1 MLIVWV
7 IFEQTF
13 VQHPHS
19 QLAALLHLQQGCD
32 EEHHWNDKES
42 DQVQSQKSTF
52 KTFKKNKKNYLE
64 VLREGWLYFVW
75 SFPLEIVW
83 LWLWCERYKLTV
95 SEKCLKGASSVSLAV
110 WNPKQR
116 RKGLL
121 RDQRSSVQKTFLFL
135 INSNLL
141 NKVYLQVWK
150 CIIVQILL
158 VLLFIPNCN
167 P

>member
-1 MLIVWV
+1 MVFSFGCWSSEWSL
-7 IFEQTF
+7 
-13 VQHPHS
+13 S
-19 QLAALLHLQQGCD
+19 KHLF
-32 EEHHWNDKES
+32 
-42 DQVQSQKSTF
+42 STRTVSCLPYCTYSRGVMRNIIGMIRRVTRF
-52 KTFKKNKKNYLE
+52 SPKNLPSKKKYLE

-75 SFPLEIVW
+75 SFPLERVW

-116 RKGLL
+116 WKGLL
-121 RDQRSSVQKTFLFL
+121 RDQRSTVQKTFLFL

-150 CIIVQILL
+150 CIGQIFS
-158 VLLFIPNCN
+158 VAVHPI
-167 P
+167 